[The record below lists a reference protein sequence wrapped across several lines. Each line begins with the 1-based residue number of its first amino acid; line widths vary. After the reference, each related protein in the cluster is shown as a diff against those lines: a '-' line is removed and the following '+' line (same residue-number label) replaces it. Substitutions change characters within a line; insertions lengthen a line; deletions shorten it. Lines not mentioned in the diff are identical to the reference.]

1 MLIMLNSKCSFLL
14 LFREEIL
21 VEDSCTNMLLF
32 YLIWMSIERH
42 VLGPVCHGIVHYT
55 LAIFKIEGY
64 FHYRYN
70 SICVRGL

>member
-1 MLIMLNSKCSFLL
+1 MHKYAAI
-14 LFREEIL
+14 LFKLDVHRGM
-21 VEDSCTNMLLF
+21 TP
-32 YLIWMSIERH
+32 IEKH